1 MKTNQHNRHQAL
13 RKSPNLRNLLI
24 FTPPNYYRLRISS
37 SCRCLLWILSL
48 AVVGLVWSCKPVS
61 EPTADYQRGYDEGYS
76 DGYHQA
82 KKSLSLTRL
91 EEALRDSLITPEE
104 YKLLK
109 EEDTL

>member
-1 MKTNQHNRHQAL
+1 M
-13 RKSPNLRNLLI
+13 
-24 FTPPNYYRLRISS
+24 
-37 SCRCLLWILSL
+37 
-48 AVVGLVWSCKPVS
+48 GLVWSCKPVS

-82 KKSLSLTRL
+82 KKSLSLSRL